1 MTLRNPGEREKRLKQ
16 AAAEVIAEWEKYK
29 KIIAQVC
36 DIDAICESTEFK
48 WLDVINS
55 FFLGG
60 GTALGLGVGAGLGI
74 ALVSYAGVKVWRKYK
89 ERTDSPYGYLNKIA
103 ALQATNHTL
112 LSLPPAF

>member
-16 AAAEVIAEWEKYK
+16 AAAEAIAEWEKYK
-29 KIIAQVC
+29 KSLPKFAL
-36 DIDAICESTEFK
+36 DAICESTENK
-48 WLDVINS
+48 WPDVINS

-74 ALVSYAGVKVWRKYK
+74 ALVSYAGVKVLRKYK